1 MLIGSCGG
9 GEGGAVSLD
18 DSGGL
23 EELTGE
29 ELVVGCGVRGGDT
42 VGELVVGCGGRGG
55 DTAGVANT
63 CEMVEMSEFVADV
76 GSKDGW

>member
-9 GEGGAVSLD
+9 GEGGTVSLD

-23 EELTGE
+23 EELIGE
-29 ELVVGCGVRGGDT
+29 
-42 VGELVVGCGGRGG
+42 ELVVGCGGRGG

-63 CEMVEMSEFVADV
+63 CEMVEEMSEFVADV